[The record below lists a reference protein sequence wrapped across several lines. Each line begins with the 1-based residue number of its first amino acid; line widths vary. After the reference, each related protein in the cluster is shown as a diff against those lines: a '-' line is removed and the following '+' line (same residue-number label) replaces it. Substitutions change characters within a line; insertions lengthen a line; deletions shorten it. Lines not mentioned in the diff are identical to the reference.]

1 MGQQQ
6 SMAEQQAGGASMRR
20 ILMVVVVATLVTLL
34 MAASATSAF
43 AGPNSGSAAGQ
54 CKPPGQTFSNLAGH
68 PTTTG
73 APGQIV
79 KGKCAPGQQ

>member
-6 SMAEQQAGGASMRR
+6 TMAEQQAGGALMRR
-20 ILMVVVVATLVTLL
+20 ILMVILVATLMALL
-34 MAASATSAF
+34 MAASAASAF

-54 CKPPGQTFSNLAGH
+54 CKPPGQSISNLAGH

-73 APGQIV
+73 APGPIV

>member
-6 SMAEQQAGGASMRR
+6 TMTDQQAGGALMRR
-20 ILMVVVVATLVTLL
+20 ILMVIVVATLMALL
-34 MAASATSAF
+34 MAASAASAF

-73 APGQIV
+73 PPGQIV

>member
-6 SMAEQQAGGASMRR
+6 TMAEQQAGGALMRR
-20 ILMVVVVATLVTLL
+20 ILMVILVATLMALL
-34 MAASATSAF
+34 MAASAASAF

-54 CKPPGQTFSNLAGH
+54 CKPPGQSISNLAGH